1 MLATKPWDS
10 GLQAGVEFTD
20 RGLLV
25 HRDLSH
31 EDWMALGMELSR
43 RHRANAWYVGDWWN
57 AHKGELS
64 GQELIAVLD
73 ALELDLKTV
82 RNLASICAAYPLEE
96 RWPELTISHHRAVVA
111 LPPEVRREFLRQAAE
126 EGLSL
131 RELEA
136 RVQAWRKRE
145 TRRAVKERERERE
158 RPEEKPSPGVF
169 REREKSEAS
178 LDDLYRAEEAWEE
191 EDFGEET
198 KREAPGAKPS
208 PLPPLP
214 FLGNEIVVDGDAVEC
229 RGYPESRVKIAP
241 DGRLFL
247 WHPSA
252 RLTPQ
257 AARALAQALL
267 AAADLVERGRQ
278 EVAL

>member
-43 RHRANAWYVGDWWN
+43 RHRVNAWYVGDWWN

-111 LPPEVRREFLRQAAE
+111 LPPEVRRELLRQAAE

-145 TRRAVKERERERE
+145 TRRAVKER
-158 RPEEKPSPGVF
+158 KPSPSAFSEG
-169 REREKSEAS
+169 EKGEAS
-178 LDDLYRAEEAWEE
+178 LYMTEEAWEE
-191 EDFGEET
+191 DLGEET

-208 PLPPLP
+208 PLPSLP
-214 FLGNEIVVDGDAVEC
+214 FLGNEIVVEGDAVEC

-247 WHPSA
+247 WYPSA

-257 AARALAQALL
+257 AARALAQTLL